1 MYRVAHL
8 YIYPI
13 KSLAGIEVLQA
24 RALQSGFEYDRR
36 WMLTDQNARF
46 LTQREIPI
54 LSLFKTQI
62 AGSTI
67 NVEYKSASFSFDVS
81 ESTGE
86 PVKTCVFDDPADTV
100 VVSEEADS
108 WFSARLGRT
117 VRLVRLASDRA
128 REHFVKK
135 HNNLIPV
142 SLADGYPYLLL
153 GTESLRGLNNKLT
166 GKLSFDRFRPN
177 IVVQTTESH
186 EEDLWH
192 NIGAGTAVFEN
203 AKPCGRCQIVTINQ
217 ETAISDNEPLKVLNT
232 YRRSANSVLFGINL
246 ICRQDGLVR
255 SGDTVQIS

>member
-1 MYRVAHL
+1 M
-8 YIYPI
+8 
-13 KSLAGIEVLQA
+13 
-24 RALQSGFEYDRR
+24 
-36 WMLTDQNARF
+36 
-46 LTQREIPI
+46 
-54 LSLFKTQI
+54 
-62 AGSTI
+62 
-67 NVEYKSASFSFDVS
+67 
-81 ESTGE
+81 
-86 PVKTCVFDDPADTV
+86 
-100 VVSEEADS
+100 
-108 WFSARLGRT
+108 
-117 VRLVRLASDRA
+117 RLASDRA